1 MEGRGTVAS
10 ALAVVT
16 AGQCP
21 AFMTGALAVQIRG
34 DIGFGMGELGLAVGT
49 FFVASAAGSGVLGH
63 VVEGLGSRRGMR
75 IAVAAST
82 VSLLGI
88 AGAWSWLSLVGFMA
102 VGGLGNAIGQPAA
115 NLSLAHGIAQRH
127 HGLVFGIKQSAIPTA
142 TLLGGLAVP
151 ALALTIGWRW
161 AFVLIGL
168 AAVAAMMTIPADS
181 HAAGPAADAPEPAAG
196 EAAAASPTPWLL
208 PLVVVSIAGGLGAV
222 VGNSLGAFLVSSAV
236 EGGVGEGAAG
246 YLVAVGSVV
255 GLSMRVFLGW
265 FADRSAVRPLRAMAV
280 LLAAGGV
287 GCLLLV
293 GDQLAVLGI
302 GTVLGFGAG
311 WAWPGLFNL
320 AVVRSHRQ
328 APAKATGITQ
338 TGVYVGAASGP
349 VLFGAV
355 VERTSFDVAWM
366 MIAVVALL
374 SAALTLVGSRALR
387 DDAAA

>member
-1 MEGRGTVAS
+1 MDGRGTVAS

-21 AFMTGALAVQIRG
+21 AFMTGALAVQIRE
-34 DIGFGMGELGLAVGT
+34 DVGFSVGGLGLAVGA

-75 IAVAAST
+75 IAVIAST

-88 AGAWSWLSLVGFMA
+88 AAAWSWLSLVGFMA

-115 NLSLAHGIAQRH
+115 NLSLARGIAQRH
-127 HGLVFGIKQSAIPTA
+127 HGLVFGIKQSAIPMA

-161 AFVLIGL
+161 AFVFIGL
-168 AAVAAMMTIPADS
+168 AAVAAMLTIPAD
-181 HAAGPAADAPEPAAG
+181 AQGARAVDVPRPAAG
-196 EAAAASPTPWLL
+196 GSASSPVPWLL

-236 EGGVGEGAAG
+236 DGGVGEAAAG
-246 YLVAVGSVV
+246 YLVAIGSVV
-255 GLSMRVFLGW
+255 GLSMRIFLGW
-265 FADRSAVRPLRAMAV
+265 FADRSTVRPLHAMAG
-280 LLAAGGV
+280 LLALGGM

-293 GDQLAVLGI
+293 GDQLPVLAI

-320 AVVRSHRQ
+320 AVVRSHRH

-355 VERTSFDVAWM
+355 VEQAGYDVAWM
-366 MIAVVALL
+366 MVAVVALL

-387 DDAAA
+387 DAAA